1 MKRKAFIMHL
11 NPGCEEEYAR
21 RHDHI
26 WPELKAELRKAGIS
40 DYSIFLD
47 TKTNTLF
54 AFQHLSDD
62 AAAGGLPNREI
73 VKKWWHTMKD
83 LMAANPDESPVCEDL
98 IEVFH
103 MD

>member
-62 AAAGGLPNREI
+62 AAAGGLPNRDI

-83 LMAANPDESPVCEDL
+83 LMDTNIDESPVCDNLQEM
-98 IEVFH
+98 FH